1 MICSA
6 QGVLILTFLTLYLC
20 GMYFRSSLRNNPA
33 TGQTEGYWRLV
44 ESYRN
49 EFGRVCH
56 RTLLNVGFIDYEI
69 ETLNNVKQILQ
80 NRIER
85 KESLFEITDELARKW
100 ADIYWDKLLKDKK
113 VDASDNAFEKS
124 KRMVD
129 IDSIKHKDAREVGA
143 EWMCYQALEQLEFK
157 EKLTNLGW
165 EEQEI
170 QLALTQI
177 ISRAVYPFSENRTT
191 RWIKENSAICEITGY
206 PIEKVTKDKLYKS
219 ALDLYKIKDK
229 LEKYLSQKTNE
240 LFDLQDK
247 IYLYDLTNTYFE
259 GRKVNSELAKFG
271 RSKEKRSDCKLV
283 VLAMVVNV
291 EGFIKYSNIFEGNT
305 ADSNSLPLIID
316 NLRMQTSQEKRAI
329 VVIDA
334 GISTKE
340 NLELIKAKGYDYVC
354 VSRSKIKDYTIN
366 PENKS
371 QIISTKDNQL
381 ITLQKVEKESD
392 DDYILKV
399 KSTGKTAKERS
410 MKSKFDER
418 FIAEIDKIKTS
429 LTKKH
434 GVKKAEKVNQ
444 RIGRIIEK
452 YPSAAKFYDIEV
464 ITKNEI
470 ATELNYT
477 KKEASAKND
486 QELGCYFIKTNLDT
500 ENELSLWTIYNS
512 IREIE
517 STFRCL
523 KSDLDLRP
531 IYHKNDD
538 STMAHLHLGI
548 LAYWLVNT
556 IRYQLKQHNIN
567 HNWQELI
574 RITNTQKVVSTY
586 GQNKDDEI
594 IYVRRCTEPNEKVK
608 QIYKALKYR
617 NYPFTKRKSVVHKSE
632 LKKNESQCLWET
644 DDG

>member
-1 MICSA
+1 
-6 QGVLILTFLTLYLC
+6 
-20 GMYFRSSLRNNPA
+20 MYFRSSLRNNPA

-259 GRKVNSELAKFG
+259 CRKVNSELAKFG

-617 NYPFTKRKSVVHKSE
+617 NYPFTKRKSVVHKPE

>member
-33 TGQTEGYWRLV
+33 TGQTESYWRLV

-49 EFGRVCH
+49 VFGKVCH

-100 ADIYWDKLLKDKK
+100 ADIYWDKLLKDNK

-129 IDSIKHKDAREVGA
+129 IDTIKHKDAREVGA
-143 EWMCYQALEQLEFK
+143 EWMCYQALEQLKFK

-165 EEQEI
+165 EKEEI

-219 ALDLYKIKDK
+219 ALNLYKIKDK

-247 IYLYDLTNTYFE
+247 IYLFDLTNTYFE

-305 ADSNSLPLIID
+305 ADSNTLPLIID
-316 NLRMQTSQEKRAI
+316 NLRTQTSQEKRAI

-381 ITLQKVEKESD
+381 ITLQKIEKERD

-538 STMAHLHLGI
+538 ATMAHLHLGI

-632 LKKNESQCLWET
+632 LKKNESQCLGET